1 MTKKN
6 NYTTTLVK
14 NKKNYKIDQHISLRM
29 IRLLMKC
36 IGMWHPKTT
45 QDAIISMTIT
55 VYTITAQSIGLIVM
69 LIDIYYI
76 FGDIRAIAFN
86 IPVTVSIIQELFKM
100 ITFTINRGEV
110 QSLNKYTEETFW
122 KSKYDESEILIL
134 KKCNK
139 VCIVSCG
146 IFFFLVL
153 AIAIHYITIPML
165 EYDGGNLSLP
175 FNVYFE
181 ASKYTPIFEICY
193 FIQAA
198 STIGVSVCSTAFCTY
213 LFTINVYAAGLF
225 QILQRKLIQTCQ
237 KYSYKKTNDGLTSS
251 ERTKLS
257 YERLKKC
264 IQHHQVMIKYMDTIE
279 YLYSPINFIFAIGAV
294 GTICLNGFQ
303 VVMGGENSFHR
314 NALSI
319 EFFIGSIVLLY
330 MACYS
335 CQKIFVESLA
345 VGDNLYNANFYD
357 LSNEEEGKYF
367 RQALIFVIMRSQ
379 KPCVLTMWGFSVMS
393 IEIFT
398 KVLTKSMSFFTIFRQ
413 IETIDKH
420 VSLKMTRFFM
430 KCIGMWYPKN
440 SREKLLSN
448 LIIIYTVTTQVIAL
462 IILSIDFYHV
472 RTDIRAIAFNLPV
485 TSTIIQE
492 LLKISRFSKHIKHV
506 RFLNSYSE
514 NFFWK
519 IQYDSSE
526 LMILEKCNK
535 ICILFCG
542 TFFFFILAI
551 DTHYLTIPL
560 IEYDDSIGRQL
571 PFKVYFELN
580 DLWYKIFYITLVLST
595 FGVTVCTTAFISH
608 LFTINIYAAGQFQIL
623 QRKIELAFKITTNFE
638 NEKQEN
644 LQKCI
649 EKHQILIQYVKLI
662 DHLYSPIIFMLAIAA
677 ISTICLT
684 GFQLVTGVNTTFHR
698 NALSFEFFFATI
710 VMLFMAC
717 YSCQE
722 IIEES
727 LGVGD
732 AAFSALVDIY
742 DLTHFDN
749 RNAFIQYYHN
759 IG

>member
-1 MTKKN
+1 
-6 NYTTTLVK
+6 
-14 NKKNYKIDQHISLRM
+14 
-29 IRLLMKC
+29 
-36 IGMWHPKTT
+36 MWHPKTT

-139 VCIVSCG
+139 VCIVSC
-146 IFFFLVL
+146 
-153 AIAIHYITIPML
+153 

-413 IETIDKH
+413 
-420 VSLKMTRFFM
+420 
-430 KCIGMWYPKN
+430 
-440 SREKLLSN
+440 
-448 LIIIYTVTTQVIAL
+448 
-462 IILSIDFYHV
+462 
-472 RTDIRAIAFNLPV
+472 
-485 TSTIIQE
+485 
-492 LLKISRFSKHIKHV
+492 
-506 RFLNSYSE
+506 
-514 NFFWK
+514 
-519 IQYDSSE
+519 
-526 LMILEKCNK
+526 
-535 ICILFCG
+535 
-542 TFFFFILAI
+542 
-551 DTHYLTIPL
+551 
-560 IEYDDSIGRQL
+560 
-571 PFKVYFELN
+571 
-580 DLWYKIFYITLVLST
+580 
-595 FGVTVCTTAFISH
+595 
-608 LFTINIYAAGQFQIL
+608 
-623 QRKIELAFKITTNFE
+623 
-638 NEKQEN
+638 
-644 LQKCI
+644 
-649 EKHQILIQYVKLI
+649 
-662 DHLYSPIIFMLAIAA
+662 MLDE
-677 ISTICLT
+677 S
-684 GFQLVTGVNTTFHR
+684 
-698 NALSFEFFFATI
+698 
-710 VMLFMAC
+710 
-717 YSCQE
+717 QE
-722 IIEES
+722 IS
-727 LGVGD
+727 
-732 AAFSALVDIY
+732 
-742 DLTHFDN
+742 
-749 RNAFIQYYHN
+749 
-759 IG
+759 